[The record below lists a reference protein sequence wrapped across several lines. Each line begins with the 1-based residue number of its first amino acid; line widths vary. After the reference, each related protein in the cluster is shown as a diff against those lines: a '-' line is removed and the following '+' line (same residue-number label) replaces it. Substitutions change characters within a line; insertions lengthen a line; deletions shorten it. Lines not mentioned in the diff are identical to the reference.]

1 MELFRG
7 IRSQLTELV
16 GGLGDQ
22 DLAPMSLGLSHSL
35 SRYKLKFSPDKVG
48 LCLKAILLPL
58 CCNIDAAGKGSS
70 LSEEAIG
77 LSFANFKRTGKD
89 LKLAGRKMKR
99 SKWARYGCFGRNGSI
114 AIICLD
120 KQHTFDV

>member
-48 LCLKAILLPL
+48 LSLGALLIL
-58 CCNIDAAGKGSS
+58 CKDRCSRKG
-70 LSEEAIG
+70 G
-77 LSFANFKRTGKD
+77 LADFE
-89 LKLAGRKMKR
+89 
-99 SKWARYGCFGRNGSI
+99 
-114 AIICLD
+114 
-120 KQHTFDV
+120 